1 MRENNMSYLI
11 KDEHGH
17 TRFTEFVSKK
27 YLHIPVEHR
36 DAILMDML
44 GEMKFGCGKTR
55 WGSPILFTHIDS
67 RKIIVSIKCPIDANG
82 WFGCP
87 YSTPLPNQTYAHI
100 HDQGYE
106 IRILGDING
115 SKVELWKDWTPRAPE
130 GSHWLDFQKEIRS
143 CWDCAEVIRKSRTQ
157 SSKEHSP

>member
-1 MRENNMSYLI
+1 MSYLI

-67 RKIIVSIKCPIDANG
+67 PVKIDSFTEKSLECTIFASAFIKTPS
-82 WFGCP
+82 
-87 YSTPLPNQTYAHI
+87 STTI
-100 HDQGYE
+100 
-106 IRILGDING
+106 
-115 SKVELWKDWTPRAPE
+115 
-130 GSHWLDFQKEIRS
+130 
-143 CWDCAEVIRKSRTQ
+143 KSPSTN
-157 SSKEHSP
+157 SSLCISTHSPLRSTLHRGCEISFNLSKAFLLLFS